1 MKVEIIEKTENPLF
15 KRTEVRFKADHAGE
29 PTPKRLDARAQLAAQ
44 LGVAEELIVIEKL
57 ASTHGRQVA
66 SGIAR
71 VYSSREQLEGLEP
84 KFLLER
90 DMPKE
95 AKAKAKP
102 EEKPKV
108 EKPPEKKVEEP
119 KEAKPEEPKVEKP
132 PEKKVEEPKEAKPEE
147 PKVEKPPEKKVEEP
161 KEAKPEEKPK
171 EAAKPEKP
179 EAEEAAE
186 APEGAKAEEK
196 AKEAVEGG
204 KEG

>member
-15 KRTEVRFKADHAGE
+15 KRTEVKFKADHRGE

-84 KFLLER
+84 KFLLKR
-90 DMPKE
+90 GMPKE
-95 AKAKAKP
+95 AEAEAKP

-119 KEAKPEEPKVEKP
+119 KEAKPK
-132 PEKKVEEPKEAKPEE
+132 EPKEEAKTEKHEAEKARKPAEGAKPGE
-147 PKVEKPPEKKVEEP
+147 KV
-161 KEAKPEEKPK
+161 K
-171 EAAKPEKP
+171 EAAEI
-179 EAEEAAE
+179 
-186 APEGAKAEEK
+186 
-196 AKEAVEGG
+196 G

>member
-15 KRTEVRFKADHAGE
+15 KRTEIKFKADHAGE

-57 ASTHGRQVA
+57 ASTHGRQAA

-84 KFLLER
+84 KFLLKR

-95 AKAKAKP
+95 AKAEAKP
-102 EEKPKV
+102 EEKPKA

-119 KEAKPEEPKVEKP
+119 KEV
-132 PEKKVEEPKEAKPEE
+132 
-147 PKVEKPPEKKVEEP
+147 
-161 KEAKPEEKPK
+161 KPK
-171 EAAKPEKP
+171 EPKKEAKPEKP
-179 EAEEAAE
+179 EAEKAE
-186 APEGAKAEEK
+186 KPPEGAKPEEK
-196 AKEAVEGG
+196 AKEVAKSG

>member
-84 KFLLER
+84 KFLLKR

-95 AKAKAKP
+95 AKAEVKP

-108 EKPPEKKVEEP
+108 EKPPEKKVEGP
-119 KEAKPEEPKVEKP
+119 KEAKSEGP
-132 PEKKVEEPKEAKPEE
+132 KKVAKPE
-147 PKVEKPPEKKVEEP
+147 KSATEKAGETPEG
-161 KEAKPEEKPK
+161 AKPEEKD
-171 EAAKPEKP
+171 
-179 EAEEAAE
+179 
-186 APEGAKAEEK
+186 
-196 AKEAVEGG
+196 KEAVEGG

>member
-15 KRTEVRFKADHAGE
+15 KRIEVKFKADHAGG

-71 VYSSREQLEGLEP
+71 VYRSREQLEGLEP
-84 KFLLER
+84 KFLLKR
-90 DMPKE
+90 GMPKE
-95 AKAKAKP
+95 AKAEAKP

-108 EKPPEKKVEEP
+108 EKPPEKKVEG
-119 KEAKPEEPKVEKP
+119 
-132 PEKKVEEPKEAKPEE
+132 
-147 PKVEKPPEKKVEEP
+147 
-161 KEAKPEEKPK
+161 PK

-179 EAEEAAE
+179 EAEKAVKMS
-186 APEGAKAEEK
+186 EGAKPEEK
-196 AKEAVEGG
+196 VKEVVKSG
-204 KEG
+204 KES

>member
-15 KRTEVRFKADHAGE
+15 KRTEVKFKADHAGE

-119 KEAKPEEPKVEKP
+119 KEAKP
-132 PEKKVEEPKEAKPEE
+132 KE
-147 PKVEKPPEKKVEEP
+147 
-161 KEAKPEEKPK
+161 PK

-179 EAEEAAE
+179 EAEKAAE